1 MAPFDFGQKVDP
13 ALFEKLIGE
22 GCKVN
27 ASDYVQKG
35 WEMFREHIG
44 EFIGFTL
51 IIFAASIVSSKISL
65 FGSLLFSSL
74 AAPLYAGYCIAAFRI
89 LTGKPFQFSDFFG
102 GFNYFLP
109 LFLAGLA
116 SGIIVSVGIA
126 LLILPGIYLAIG
138 YMLTTFL
145 VIDYRMEFWQAME
158 TSRKIVTKN
167 WFAFFVFA
175 LLLFLINL
183 LGIIALG
190 VGLLVS
196 APVTACAAAIAYKEI
211 VGLHSAEW

>member
-51 IIFAASIVSSKISL
+51 IIFAASIVSSKMSL

-116 SGIIVSVGIA
+116 SGIIVSVGTV
-126 LLILPGIYLAIG
+126 LLILPGIYLTVG
-138 YMLTTFL
+138 YMLTVFL